1 MKSVTVKELKKLV
14 ETDTDVKLVDIREN
28 YEFEDG
34 HIEDSKNIPMDDLA
48 QNPELISEN
57 SILICQSGRRAESL
71 CFILDRNHNRSDV
84 KFLEG
89 GIVAYNEQ

>member
-1 MKSVTVKELKKLV
+1 MKSVTVEELKNWVETKKELQL
-14 ETDTDVKLVDIREN
+14 LDIREN

-34 HIEDSKNIPMDDLA
+34 HIENSKNIPMDDVA
-48 QNPELISEN
+48 QNPALVKEN

-71 CFILDRNHNRSDV
+71 CFILERNHNRSDV

-89 GIVAYNEQ
+89 GIVAFNE

>member
-1 MKSVTVKELKKLV
+1 MKSITVEELKQLV
-14 ETDTDVKLVDIREN
+14 EVNNNSQLVDIREN

-34 HIEDSKNIPMDDLA
+34 HIANSTNIPMDDLA
-48 QNPELISEN
+48 QNPNQIGEN

-71 CFILDRNHNRSDV
+71 CFILERNHNRSDV

-89 GIVAYNEQ
+89 GILAFNE

>member
-1 MKSVTVKELKKLV
+1 MKSVTVEELKNLV
-14 ETDTDVKLVDIREN
+14 GASQELKLVDIREN

-34 HIEDSKNIPMDDLA
+34 HIENSKNIPMDNLA
-48 QNPELISEN
+48 QNPDLICEN

-71 CFILDRNHNRSDV
+71 CFILDRNHSRSDV
-84 KFLEG
+84 KFLAG

>member
-1 MKSVTVKELKKLV
+1 MKSVTVEELKTLV
-14 ETDTDVKLVDIREN
+14 ESKEALHLVDIREN

-34 HIEDSKNIPMDDLA
+34 HIENSENIPMDDLA
-48 QNPELISEN
+48 QNPDRINEN

-71 CFILDRNHNRSDV
+71 CFILERNHNRSDV

-89 GIVAYNEQ
+89 GIIAFNEN

>member
-1 MKSVTVKELKKLV
+1 MKSVTVEELKNWVETKKELQL
-14 ETDTDVKLVDIREN
+14 LDIREN

-34 HIEDSKNIPMDDLA
+34 HIENSKNIPMDDVA
-48 QNPELISEN
+48 QNPALVEEN

-71 CFILDRNHNRSDV
+71 CFILERNHNRSDV

-89 GIVAYNEQ
+89 GIVAFNE